1 MGEARTRKKLIR
13 RETHSSRA
21 GLSIAVALVLL
32 AVFLWLGTESVLA
45 LLGLAPLLASPWQLA
60 SATVT
65 AAGAVDRGE
74 LTAAGTAAA
83 VLGLTL
89 LVAALKGGRKGR
101 RGIAADRAAVVVD
114 DQVIAAAVSRQV
126 QRAAK
131 LAPEQVSTT
140 VSRSRVQV
148 MVTPTSGAPLDRDTV
163 AAAAATEIDACR
175 PVRKVTTDVRIAA
188 EGALGR

>member
-65 AAGAVDRGE
+65 ASGAVDRGE

-163 AAAAATEIDACR
+163 ATAAATEIDACR

>member
-1 MGEARTRKKLIR
+1 VGEARTRKKLIR

-74 LTAAGTAAA
+74 LIAACTAAA

-101 RGIAADRAAVVVD
+101 RAIAADRAAVVVD

-148 MVTPTSGAPLDRDTV
+148 MVTPTSGAPLDRDTL

>member
-1 MGEARTRKKLIR
+1 MGTARTLSRIVR

-21 GLSIAVALVLL
+21 GLSAATAALLL

-45 LLGLAPLLASPWQLA
+45 LLGQDALVASPGRLA
-60 SATVT
+60 DAAATAPQT
-65 AAGAVDRGE
+65 TQSGE
-74 LTAAGTAAA
+74 LTAAGVAAA

-101 RGIAADRAAVVVD
+101 RAMQAERAAVVVD

-126 QRAAK
+126 QLTAK
-131 LAPEQVSTT
+131 LAPEQVATT
-140 VSRSRVQV
+140 ISRARAQV
-148 MVTPTSGAPLDRDTV
+148 AIRPTSGAPLDREAVTR
-163 AAAAATEIDACR
+163 AAAAEIDSCR
-175 PVRKVTTDVRIAA
+175 LGRKLSTDIRIAT